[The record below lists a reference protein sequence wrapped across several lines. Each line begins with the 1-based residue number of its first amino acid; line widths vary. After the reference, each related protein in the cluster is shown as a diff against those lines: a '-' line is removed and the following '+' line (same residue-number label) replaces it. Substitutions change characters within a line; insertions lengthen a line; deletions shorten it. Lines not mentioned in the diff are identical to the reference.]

1 MTSST
6 STTCLASQQEIY
18 VHVEQMRLK
27 TLKLLEDFA
36 RSLATDELRA
46 LSGIDLNDCC
56 KFWSTLLSSK
66 LIPEYVCDE
75 QRYMLA
81 STACD
86 CLASM
91 GAAVFE
97 LLPMPRRIYCLTS
110 LLHASRS
117 LTSNSLRAAGVRAL
131 GVYVTYTSLKEDQN
145 FLSDLS
151 ACLMGALTNETNNLV
166 RQKTAWSMSNLSE
179 VSDVLN
185 REKYVKRFFFYLVY
199 LFLGFDR
206 KW

>member
-1 MTSST
+1 MNAGLGGSS
-6 STTCLASQQEIY
+6 SASAQEI
-18 VHVEQMRLK
+18 HQFVEQMRLK
-27 TLKLLEDFA
+27 TLKLLEDFT
-36 RSLATDELRA
+36 RSLATDELRT

-75 QRYMLA
+75 HRYLLA

-97 LLPMPRRIYCLTS
+97 LLPQPRRIYCLTS
-110 LLHASRS
+110 LLHATRS
-117 LTSNSLRAAGVRAL
+117 LTSNSVRAAGVRAL

-145 FLSDLS
+145 FLSDLTSCLLS
-151 ACLMGALTNETNNLV
+151 ALANETNNLV

-179 VSDVLN
+179 VYDL
-185 REKYVKRFFFYLVY
+185 EP
-199 LFLGFDR
+199 
-206 KW
+206 